1 MDYPKEGSQSLYDY
15 SDKSIPQAGYA
26 AMVYA
31 ALNLF
36 SAVLALIQYFVY
48 HRPGL
53 GGLLYHHEANQLWFQ
68 STPFITAVVVT
79 LSVMIAGISGLL
91 GFFIFRR
98 SRFAVVAMV
107 VFVILLQLYIWFAA
121 RSIAGTL
128 VSIIVVAFLLRGAK
142 RIFQDHA
149 EQELNA
155 TKET

>member
-1 MDYPKEGSQSLYDY
+1 MDYPKEGSRSLYDY
-15 SDKSIPQAGYA
+15 SDNSISQAGYA

-36 SAVLALIQYFVY
+36 GAVLALIQHFVY

-53 GGLLYHHEANQLWFQ
+53 GGLLYHQEANELWLQ
-68 STPFITAVVVT
+68 TTPFITAVVVT

-107 VFVILLQLYIWFAA
+107 VFVILLQL
-121 RSIAGTL
+121 
-128 VSIIVVAFLLRGAK
+128 
-142 RIFQDHA
+142 
-149 EQELNA
+149 
-155 TKET
+155 